1 MPSETRTAAI
11 RVTATAIAAVLA
23 FVAAAVAVLYG
34 IERLGGKP
42 GQPVAPVTIAAAP
55 PSQPETAAT
64 DARVA
69 TVVREIAAAAHP
81 VVFVLSA
88 ADAAT
93 GTHRDDPDVLAALR
107 KFPELFFAP
116 RPGTGLAQMLLQG
129 ARYLLQTTIAV
140 DGQRVAVTATVVG
153 AADGDTIWAGRY
165 QGTTTEAALSLSEQ
179 VLADVSAAIAR
190 VELTR
195 EHTLPPNSLEGF
207 EEVQLELK
215 IDLNDANVA
224 RGLGSVA
231 MYFERYEEALRLYR
245 LAQALDPFTAITNV
259 QQVAGA
265 LFALGRYSQ
274 AQQLYEGCVHQT
286 ADHTVC
292 YGALAA
298 TYAMLGRPDD
308 ARTSL
313 AGLTAV
319 RANPT
324 VALVLAAV
332 RAETGATPPRNM
344 ADGLRKAGLH

>member
-1 MPSETRTAAI
+1 MPSETRTAVI

-23 FVAAAVAVLYG
+23 CVAAAVAVLYG
-34 IERLGGKP
+34 IERHGGKSAE
-42 GQPVAPVTIAAAP
+42 PVAPVTIAAA
-55 PSQPETAAT
+55 QPTQPAAST
-64 DARVA
+64 DPRVA

-81 VVFVLSA
+81 VVFVLPV
-88 ADAAT
+88 ADAT
-93 GTHRDDPDVLAALR
+93 TKTHRDDPDVLAALR

-116 RPGTGLAQMLLQG
+116 RPGTGLAQMILQG

-153 AADGDTIWAGRY
+153 AADGDTIWVGTY
-165 QGTTTEAALSLSEQ
+165 PGTTAEAALSLSER
-179 VLADVSAAIAR
+179 VLADASAAIAR

-231 MYFERYEEALRLYR
+231 MYFERYEEALRLYH

-274 AQQLYEGCVHQT
+274 AQQLYEGCVHQA
-286 ADHTVC
+286 ADHTVY

-308 ARTSL
+308 APTAL
-313 AGLTAV
+313 AG
-319 RANPT
+319 
-324 VALVLAAV
+324 LAAV

-344 ADGLRKAGLH
+344 ADGLRKAGLR